1 MAKKPILLEIK
12 KTKHKGKQKFKVRI
26 EGGKSDLEI
35 PQRYSSPYHAKIGAL
50 RKLDAHTLSSSPKL
64 PGLPGREWNY
74 TGGYVWQTAQGR
86 IIKFIYK

>member
-1 MAKKPILLEIK
+1 MAKKSIIVEIK

-35 PQRYSSPYHAKIGAL
+35 SQRYSSPYHAKIGAL

-74 TGGYVWQTAQGR
+74 TGGYVWQTPNGKR
-86 IIKFIYK
+86 IDFINK